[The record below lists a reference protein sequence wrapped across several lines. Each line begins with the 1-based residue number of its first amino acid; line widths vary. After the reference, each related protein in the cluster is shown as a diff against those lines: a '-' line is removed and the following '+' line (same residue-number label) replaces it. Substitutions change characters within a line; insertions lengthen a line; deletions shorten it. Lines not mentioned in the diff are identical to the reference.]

1 MQCWP
6 GISLYIIGLAWLM
19 GFRHYP
25 TLRPPSRRAGRS
37 RNGGQQLDERWSAA
51 APLSSRVDRC
61 YRSDTFPVSRNPLAA
76 PQRPKVRSPASNRRR
91 GGRSAC
97 SGLFAT
103 PLAQPPGRAW
113 RQRLPARYDAR
124 TLPRLHVVRDAGK
137 QPAQLDRG
145 RQLALLLEC
154 SADCG
159 GFRFGHDEH
168 GGSMVT
174 RGVTGKLP
182 DLSRPL
188 IGTPA
193 PREHPSPTV

>member
-1 MQCWP
+1 V
-6 GISLYIIGLAWLM
+6 IL
-19 GFRHYP
+19 
-25 TLRPPSRRAGRS
+25 SR
-37 RNGGQQLDERWSAA
+37 SA
-51 APLSSRVDRC
+51 
-61 YRSDTFPVSRNPLAA
+61 RNPLAA
-76 PQRPKVRSPASNRRR
+76 PPAANGQIARFQSPP

-124 TLPRLHVVRDAGK
+124 ALPRLHVVRDAGK

-168 GGSMVT
+168 AGSMVT

-188 IGTPA
+188 TGTPA
-193 PREHPSPTV
+193 PRQHPSPTA